1 MVQQMIL
8 LYSGLVRKNSIIKL
22 LNSFKNDGKDHGK
35 TLENVYKF
43 YAHIVQSQISKVNLV
58 IPIMQKIS
66 SVKNM
71 IWVD

>member
-1 MVQQMIL
+1 MIL

-22 LNSFKNDGKDHGK
+22 LDSFKIKGVNYGKD
-35 TLENVYKF
+35 LESMYKF
-43 YAHIVQSQISKVNLV
+43 YANIVQSQISKVNLV

-66 SVKNM
+66 SVENM